1 MTSSFVVP
9 VIDVQ
14 HDNFRELWPA
24 MVVAM
29 TSSSFLALDT
39 ELSGLGNRTS
49 LLAACIED
57 RYKAICHAA
66 RSRSILSLGIACY
79 KKLSDQSADTYL
91 VQVYN
96 LTLLCSE
103 EYIIEPQS
111 VQFLVQHG
119 FDFNKQYA
127 QGIPYHKGNDKG
139 GSDNQGV
146 HIRAL
151 FTELLRARKPLVL
164 HNGLIDIAFLY
175 QNFYAHLPD
184 RLATFTADLSEM
196 FPAGVF
202 DTKYVTEFDLRLS
215 ASYLEYAYKKCKLD
229 NSRKESSG
237 GTGRHVHLQF
247 CQYAGAM
254 SRYVDHRACPTVA
267 PPQVQA
273 DICHNFSAFGWCP
286 KGTKCPLSHDTDLI
300 ILQDDNS
307 RTEKRKKRKRHRKKK
322 KGGEEEEDPAALEG
336 APPDKK
342 PHMDL
347 DLGKMIDNH
356 KEETPDTNTP
366 LHDGEDMKT
375 LHDGEDMKS
384 LHDGED
390 MKTLHDGEED
400 MKTLH
405 DGEEDMKTLHDEEE
419 DMKTLHDGEKDMK
432 TLHDGEEDMKTL
444 HDGEEDMNG
453 DAMKGDLKVCEDTT
467 ESPRKTGRCDK
478 KVESGSHR
486 AGFDAFMTGYIFAY
500 SCTTVQ
506 QADADA
512 SGEERAWLPDSLNK
526 IYLSG
531 KAAPLNIVKSTF
543 SKSSKAHV
551 QKMALVWAGKRGQH
565 CSVNIWRERER
576 ERERDGHF
584 RPHHVVFSVLK
595 WRATTLTTISC
606 FRMRKR
612 QRHTGGEGRSQW

>member
-1 MTSSFVVP
+1 MTSSMVVP

-14 HDNFRELWPA
+14 HDNFKELWPA
-24 MVVAM
+24 MVLAM

-79 KKLSDQSADTYL
+79 KKLAEQSADTYL

-127 QGIPYHKGNDKG
+127 HGIPYHKGNDKG

-151 FTELLRARKPLVL
+151 FTEILRARKPLVL
-164 HNGLIDIAFLY
+164 HNGLIDMAFLY

-196 FPAGVF
+196 FPAGIF

-229 NSRKESSG
+229 NSRNESSG
-237 GTGRHVHLQF
+237 GTGRHIHLQF

-267 PPQVQA
+267 PHQVQA

-286 KGTKCPLSHDTDLI
+286 KGTECPSSHDTDLI
-300 ILQDDNS
+300 ILHDDNS
-307 RTEKRKKRKRHRKKK
+307 RTEKRRKRKRHQKKK
-322 KGGEEEEDPAALEG
+322 KKEEEDPAALEA
-336 APPDKK
+336 APRDKK

-347 DLGKMIDNH
+347 EPGKMIDNC
-356 KEETPDTNTP
+356 KDGEDMKTLNDGEDMKTLN
-366 LHDGEDMKT
+366 DGEDMKT
-375 LHDGEDMKS
+375 LHDGEEDMKTLNDGEDMKT
-384 LHDGED
+384 LHDGEEDMKTLNDGED

-405 DGEEDMKTLHDEEE
+405 DGEEDMKTLN
-419 DMKTLHDGEKDMK
+419 DGDAMK

-444 HDGEEDMNG
+444 HDGEEDMKTLNDG
-453 DAMKGDLKVCEDTT
+453 DAMKADLKVCEDTT
-467 ESPRKTGRCDK
+467 ESPRCDK

-500 SCTTVQ
+500 SCATVQ
-506 QADADA
+506 QA
-512 SGEERAWLPDSLNK
+512 GGEEEEERAWLPDSLNK

-551 QKMALVWAGKRGQH
+551 QKMALVWASKR
-565 CSVNIWRERER
+565 
-576 ERERDGHF
+576 
-584 RPHHVVFSVLK
+584 
-595 WRATTLTTISC
+595 
-606 FRMRKR
+606 
-612 QRHTGGEGRSQW
+612 

>member
-1 MTSSFVVP
+1 MTSSMVVP

-14 HDNFRELWPA
+14 HDNFKELWPA
-24 MVVAM
+24 MVLAM

-79 KKLSDQSADTYL
+79 KKLAEQSADTYL

-127 QGIPYHKGNDKG
+127 HGIPYHKGNDKG

-151 FTELLRARKPLVL
+151 FTEILRARKPLVL
-164 HNGLIDIAFLY
+164 HNGLIDMAFLY

-196 FPAGVF
+196 FPAGIF

-229 NSRKESSG
+229 NSRNESSG
-237 GTGRHVHLQF
+237 GTGRHIQLQF

-267 PPQVQA
+267 PHQVQA

-286 KGTKCPLSHDTDLI
+286 KGTECPSSHDTDLI
-300 ILQDDNS
+300 ILHDDNS
-307 RTEKRKKRKRHRKKK
+307 RTEKRRKRKRHQKKK
-322 KGGEEEEDPAALEG
+322 KKEEEDPAALEA
-336 APPDKK
+336 APRDKK

-347 DLGKMIDNH
+347 EPGKMIDNR
-356 KEETPDTNTP
+356 KDGEDMKTLNDGEDMKTLN
-366 LHDGEDMKT
+366 DGEDMKT
-375 LHDGEDMKS
+375 LHDGEDT
-384 LHDGED
+384 
-390 MKTLHDGEED
+390 KTLHDG
-400 MKTLH
+400 
-405 DGEEDMKTLHDEEE
+405 
-419 DMKTLHDGEKDMK
+419 
-432 TLHDGEEDMKTL
+432 
-444 HDGEEDMNG
+444 
-453 DAMKGDLKVCEDTT
+453 DAMKADLKVCEDTT
-467 ESPRKTGRCDK
+467 ESPRCDK

-500 SCTTVQ
+500 SCATVQ
-506 QADADA
+506 QA
-512 SGEERAWLPDSLNK
+512 GGEEEEERAWLPDSLNK

-551 QKMALVWAGKRGQH
+551 QKMALVWASKR
-565 CSVNIWRERER
+565 
-576 ERERDGHF
+576 
-584 RPHHVVFSVLK
+584 
-595 WRATTLTTISC
+595 
-606 FRMRKR
+606 
-612 QRHTGGEGRSQW
+612 